1 MTNASLK
8 NGSLKNRVALVTGGS
23 RGVGKGVAL
32 GLAEAGATVIVTA
45 RTRNGG
51 DSEWPGSLDET
62 VKAIDAAGGNG
73 AGLLCDHSDD
83 DSVQAVFERIGSE
96 YGRLDVLVNNV
107 FAAPNV
113 MPVNV
118 PFWQIPVSLWDSMQ
132 RVGLRSH
139 FVASQLAVP
148 LMLPQGRGLI
158 VNTSSGGGIRYTFNV
173 PFGVQKAGVDRMAR
187 DMAHELRRYGIAAV
201 SIWPGYIKSEKLAA
215 QPDRVPPALA
225 RLIAERGETPLF
237 VGRAV
242 AALASDAAVMDK
254 TGQILLASELAL
266 EYGFTDVDGKIPPPP
281 SRDPTPLSVF
291 TPTAP
296 N

>member
-1 MTNASLK
+1 MTNKRLQ
-8 NGSLKNRVALVTGGS
+8 GCVALVTGGS
-23 RGVGKGVAL
+23 RGVGKGVAVGL
-32 GLAEAGATVIVTA
+32 GEARATVIVTA
-45 RTRNGG
+45 RTQSRGG
-51 DSEWPGSLDET
+51 SEWPGSLDET
-62 VKAIDAAGGNG
+62 IAAINEAGGSG
-73 AGLLCDHSDD
+73 AALICDHSDD
-83 DSVQAVFERIGSE
+83 RSVGEVFERIARE

-118 PFWQIPVSLWDSMQ
+118 PFWKIPIAVWDAMHN
-132 RVGLRSH
+132 VGLRSH
-139 FVASQLAVP
+139 FVASQFALP
-148 LMLPQGRGLI
+148 LMLQRKHGLI
-158 VNTSSGGGIRYTFNV
+158 VNTSSGGGVRYTFNV

-187 DMAHELRRYGIAAV
+187 DMAHELRPYGIAAV

-242 AALASDAAVMDK
+242 AALAADPAVMAK
-254 TGQILLASELAL
+254 SGQILLASELAT

-291 TPTAP
+291 KPDVADAT
-296 N
+296 